1 MRVYVCKLGH
11 YLAAFICLILNLVT
25 SLTCM
30 HVCEWIRP
38 SLHATICQWPDHNH
52 TVIVQTAMV
61 PQLCRSH
68 TTISLQLHS
77 NHMKIMK
84 PLHCNYTEII
94 QQWYSKCTTIITPIT
109 TAAQISTNLCY
120 IVSKSVGQM
129 SPTCPGSKLQGITA
143 AICRYYIKL
152 SVPHKSDQLPVGAD
166 SRVQNWRERCIFA
179 VAVECVSISLT

>member
-1 MRVYVCKLGH
+1 MELSGEIQLPSYRLISSCEVYSVFVCMYMRVYVCKLGH

-94 QQWYSKCTTIITPIT
+94 QQ
-109 TAAQISTNLCY
+109 
-120 IVSKSVGQM
+120 
-129 SPTCPGSKLQGITA
+129 
-143 AICRYYIKL
+143 
-152 SVPHKSDQLPVGAD
+152 
-166 SRVQNWRERCIFA
+166 
-179 VAVECVSISLT
+179 